1 MKTSVRIIA
10 LVMAVLTVTL
20 VLAACGATLSG
31 TYSAEV
37 AGTGKT
43 YTFKGNKVTVT
54 YKAVGVE
61 VYSYDGTYKI
71 KDDKIT
77 FEFTSD
83 NDNEAN
89 EVKKYSG
96 TFDFEELDNGDI
108 KIGILTYKKQG

>member
-37 AGTGKT
+37 VGTGKT

-77 FEFTSD
+77 ITIDSD
-83 NDNEAN
+83 DKDA
-89 EVKKYSG
+89 KALKG
-96 TFDFEELDNGDI
+96 TFDFEKTEDGI
-108 KIGILTYKKQG
+108 KIGIVEYKKQ